1 MPARKTLILVLL
13 IFALNLLAASPARS
27 GEPVAVIVNRDNMV
41 GNLSPDEIRKMYTN
55 NTLNWSDGVPVILYD
70 LSVQNQL
77 REAFSSSVLGKDA
90 ERVAEE
96 WAHLKI
102 TNQAKNPP
110 VTMKSEALI
119 IRRVST
125 ERGAIGYVSLSAV
138 RNNSDVRVIYTIQ

>member
-1 MPARKTLILVLL
+1 MLAKKVLCLLLL
-13 IFALNLLAASPARS
+13 IFASGLLSDARAA
-27 GEPVAVIVNRDNMV
+27 EPVAVIVNSENTAGGMDP
-41 GNLSPDEIRKMYTN
+41 GEIRKMYAN
-55 NTLNWSDGVPVILYD
+55 NTLIWPDGSPVILYD
-70 LSVQNQL
+70 LLIENRL
-77 REAFSSSVLGKDA
+77 REVFSSEILGKDP

-119 IRRVST
+119 IKRVAS

-138 RNNSDVRVIYTIQ
+138 RNNPRVRVVFTIE